1 MQDSE
6 SAGDRGKAQAPL
18 RLWIQQHNALYK
30 YWLFREDRE
39 EPLSFFTTGIKKS
52 LLIFEQAVSSQGLF

>member
-6 SAGDRGKAQAPL
+6 GAGGRVEAQAPL
-18 RLWIQQHNALYK
+18 RLWIRQRHALYK

-39 EPLSFFTTGIKKS
+39 EPLSFSTAGIKKS
-52 LLIFEQAVSSQGLF
+52 LLIFKQAVSNQGLF